1 MKCSPRSLIVLAI
14 IPVLLLAA
22 AVHLSAQRVEIRLQG
37 RFYAEPATVRIIVAV
52 EPDATNRVLRI
63 EADGEQMFRSSEFSL
78 TEDANKRFYTVEFKN
93 LAAGEYVVRAE
104 VLSSTTRVAEA
115 QQPLIVTTAS

>member
-1 MKCSPRSLIVLAI
+1 VTAAAI
-14 IPVLLLAA
+14 IPLILLATA
-22 AVHLSAQRVEIRLQG
+22 PQLFAQRVEIRLQG
-37 RFYAEPATVRIIVAV
+37 RYYAEPATVRILVAV

-78 TEDANKRFYTVEFKN
+78 TEDAGKRFYTVEFKN
-93 LAAGEYVVRAE
+93 LAAGAYVVRAE

-115 QQPLIVTTAS
+115 EEPLIVTTAS

>member
-1 MKCSPRSLIVLAI
+1 MKCYPRSLIAIAI

-22 AVHLSAQRVEIRLQG
+22 GVHLSAQRVEIRLQG
-37 RFYAEPATVRIIVAV
+37 RYYAEPATVRILVAV

-63 EADGEQMFRSSEFSL
+63 EADGEQMFRSSELSL
-78 TEDANKRFYTVEFKN
+78 TEDASRRFYTVEFKN

-115 QQPLIVTTAS
+115 RQALIVTTAS